1 MEIQQHE
8 QFARIFFPET
18 HQWHLVQGSSV
29 PTAPNRVD
37 SHPPSSHLKLWNR
50 NQPLMQMDK
59 KFCCQQSTPHWWILL
74 TSMSTLLSQMI
85 LGTIQFGLWIGIM
98 PLGFHLHGIN
108 HIALSLHMLDVG
120 AFCLLVKASKDAGK
134 VHDVPA
140 KRVFFI
146 KLEADHSLRSKPIH
160 PHLYLPGWCVR

>member
-1 MEIQQHE
+1 
-8 QFARIFFPET
+8 
-18 HQWHLVQGSSV
+18 
-29 PTAPNRVD
+29 
-37 SHPPSSHLKLWNR
+37 
-50 NQPLMQMDK
+50 
-59 KFCCQQSTPHWWILL
+59 
-74 TSMSTLLSQMI
+74 MSILLSQMI

-146 KLEADHSLRSKPIH
+146 KLEADHSLRSKPIY
-160 PHLYLPGWCVR
+160 PHLYLPGSCVR